1 LFLALTDPAPRD
13 LLQRCL
19 VIFQHLMEA
28 IDISEAHESGNV
40 GDTTI
45 DLVWVTLK

>member
-1 LFLALTDPAPRD
+1 MPRD
-13 LLQRCL
+13 LPAPDG
-19 VIFQHLMEA
+19 A
-28 IDISEAHESGNV
+28 IDISEVHESGNV